1 MEAVRH
7 QRLCVVPWEWSVEEN
22 LDVCYEAIKVS
33 FYDKFNYF
41 APVHEGLLGNEVL
54 LYLSSEI
61 RNIVDNEEV

>member
-1 MEAVRH
+1 M
-7 QRLCVVPWEWSVEEN
+7 EEN